1 MKNVSISWKPRAT
14 GSFWRPAIGLLHN
27 LMYEAEPWGITY
39 QKAEDTGVVHQF
51 ECAQKVFAELR
62 KRGLRV
68 LVGGDYGFPWTPH
81 GTNARDLEHF
91 VRFFGYSDSEALVA
105 ATRTGAAAMM
115 LGGQTGEITKGFLA
129 DLLVV
134 AGAPQDD
141 VRLLQRPRQHQTGDE
156 RRQDLQ
162 ESFRN
167 PALTGDVSMFQH
179 AALSL
184 EDAKRVAAAARAE
197 AEKNGW
203 AIVIAV
209 VDDGGH
215 LMYLERMDGTQKA
228 SSRIAE
234 AKGRTAILFKRPT
247 KAIEDN
253 VLEGR
258 TVMMG
263 LPGAVPLDGG
273 VPLMKDGQFV
283 GGIGVSG
290 VQSFQDGIVARAGA
304 AAL

>member
-1 MKNVSISWKPRAT
+1 
-14 GSFWRPAIGLLHN
+14 
-27 LMYEAEPWGITY
+27 
-39 QKAEDTGVVHQF
+39 
-51 ECAQKVFAELR
+51 
-62 KRGLRV
+62 
-68 LVGGDYGFPWTPH
+68 
-81 GTNARDLEHF
+81 
-91 VRFFGYSDSEALVA
+91 
-105 ATRTGAAAMM
+105 
-115 LGGQTGEITKGFLA
+115 
-129 DLLVV
+129 
-134 AGAPQDD
+134 
-141 VRLLQRPRQHQTGDE
+141 
-156 RRQDLQ
+156 
-162 ESFRN
+162 
-167 PALTGDVSMFQH
+167 MFQH
-179 AALSL
+179 PALSL

-263 LPGAVPLDGG
+263 LPGAVPLEGG
-273 VPLMKDGQFV
+273 VPLMKDGQFL

-304 AAL
+304 AEL

>member
-1 MKNVSISWKPRAT
+1 
-14 GSFWRPAIGLLHN
+14 
-27 LMYEAEPWGITY
+27 
-39 QKAEDTGVVHQF
+39 
-51 ECAQKVFAELR
+51 
-62 KRGLRV
+62 
-68 LVGGDYGFPWTPH
+68 
-81 GTNARDLEHF
+81 
-91 VRFFGYSDSEALVA
+91 
-105 ATRTGAAAMM
+105 M
-115 LGGQTGEITKGFLA
+115 L
-129 DLLVV
+129 
-134 AGAPQDD
+134 
-141 VRLLQRPRQHQTGDE
+141 
-156 RRQDLQ
+156 
-162 ESFRN
+162 
-167 PALTGDVSMFQH
+167 QH
-179 AALSL
+179 AVLSL

-253 VLEGR
+253 VQEGR

-263 LPGAVPLDGG
+263 LPGAVPLEGG

-290 VQSFQDGIVARAGA
+290 VQSFQDGVVARAGA

>member
-1 MKNVSISWKPRAT
+1 
-14 GSFWRPAIGLLHN
+14 
-27 LMYEAEPWGITY
+27 
-39 QKAEDTGVVHQF
+39 
-51 ECAQKVFAELR
+51 
-62 KRGLRV
+62 
-68 LVGGDYGFPWTPH
+68 
-81 GTNARDLEHF
+81 
-91 VRFFGYSDSEALVA
+91 
-105 ATRTGAAAMM
+105 
-115 LGGQTGEITKGFLA
+115 
-129 DLLVV
+129 
-134 AGAPQDD
+134 
-141 VRLLQRPRQHQTGDE
+141 
-156 RRQDLQ
+156 
-162 ESFRN
+162 
-167 PALTGDVSMFQH
+167 MFQH

-215 LMYLERMDGTQKA
+215 LMYLERMDGAQKA

-263 LPGAVPLDGG
+263 LPGAVPLEGG
-273 VPLMKDGQFV
+273 VPLVKDGQFL

-304 AAL
+304 ASL

>member
-1 MKNVSISWKPRAT
+1 
-14 GSFWRPAIGLLHN
+14 
-27 LMYEAEPWGITY
+27 
-39 QKAEDTGVVHQF
+39 
-51 ECAQKVFAELR
+51 
-62 KRGLRV
+62 
-68 LVGGDYGFPWTPH
+68 
-81 GTNARDLEHF
+81 
-91 VRFFGYSDSEALVA
+91 
-105 ATRTGAAAMM
+105 
-115 LGGQTGEITKGFLA
+115 
-129 DLLVV
+129 
-134 AGAPQDD
+134 
-141 VRLLQRPRQHQTGDE
+141 
-156 RRQDLQ
+156 
-162 ESFRN
+162 
-167 PALTGDVSMFQH
+167 MFQH

-184 EDAKRVAAAARAE
+184 EDAKRVAAAARAD

-215 LMYLERMDGTQKA
+215 LMYLERMDGAQKA

-263 LPGAVPLDGG
+263 LPGAVPLEGG
-273 VPLMKDGQFV
+273 VPLVKDGQFL

>member
-1 MKNVSISWKPRAT
+1 
-14 GSFWRPAIGLLHN
+14 
-27 LMYEAEPWGITY
+27 
-39 QKAEDTGVVHQF
+39 
-51 ECAQKVFAELR
+51 
-62 KRGLRV
+62 
-68 LVGGDYGFPWTPH
+68 
-81 GTNARDLEHF
+81 
-91 VRFFGYSDSEALVA
+91 
-105 ATRTGAAAMM
+105 
-115 LGGQTGEITKGFLA
+115 
-129 DLLVV
+129 
-134 AGAPQDD
+134 
-141 VRLLQRPRQHQTGDE
+141 
-156 RRQDLQ
+156 
-162 ESFRN
+162 
-167 PALTGDVSMFQH
+167 MFQH

-215 LMYLERMDGTQKA
+215 LMYLERMDGAQKA

-247 KAIEDN
+247 KAIEDT

-263 LPGAVPLDGG
+263 LPGAVPLEGG
-273 VPLMKDGQFV
+273 VPLVKDGQFL

-290 VQSFQDGIVARAGA
+290 VHSFQDGIVARSGA

>member
-1 MKNVSISWKPRAT
+1 MP
-14 GSFWRPAIGLLHN
+14 
-27 LMYEAEPWGITY
+27 
-39 QKAEDTGVVHQF
+39 
-51 ECAQKVFAELR
+51 
-62 KRGLRV
+62 
-68 LVGGDYGFPWTPH
+68 
-81 GTNARDLEHF
+81 
-91 VRFFGYSDSEALVA
+91 
-105 ATRTGAAAMM
+105 M
-115 LGGQTGEITKGFLA
+115 L
-129 DLLVV
+129 
-134 AGAPQDD
+134 
-141 VRLLQRPRQHQTGDE
+141 QH
-156 RRQDLQ
+156 
-162 ESFRN
+162 
-167 PALTGDVSMFQH
+167 PV
-179 AALSL
+179 LSL

-234 AKGRTAILFKRPT
+234 EKGRTAILFKRPT

-263 LPGAVPLDGG
+263 LPGAVPLEGG
-273 VPLMKDGQFV
+273 VPLMKDGQFL

-290 VQSFQDGIVARAGA
+290 VQSFQDGVVARAGA

>member
-1 MKNVSISWKPRAT
+1 MP
-14 GSFWRPAIGLLHN
+14 
-27 LMYEAEPWGITY
+27 
-39 QKAEDTGVVHQF
+39 
-51 ECAQKVFAELR
+51 
-62 KRGLRV
+62 
-68 LVGGDYGFPWTPH
+68 
-81 GTNARDLEHF
+81 
-91 VRFFGYSDSEALVA
+91 
-105 ATRTGAAAMM
+105 M
-115 LGGQTGEITKGFLA
+115 L
-129 DLLVV
+129 
-134 AGAPQDD
+134 
-141 VRLLQRPRQHQTGDE
+141 QH
-156 RRQDLQ
+156 
-162 ESFRN
+162 S
-167 PALTGDVSMFQH
+167 V
-179 AALSL
+179 LSL

-215 LMYLERMDGTQKA
+215 LMYLERMDGAQKA

-263 LPGAVPLDGG
+263 LPGAVPLEGG
-273 VPLMKDGQFV
+273 VPLVKDGQFL

-290 VQSFQDGIVARAGA
+290 VQSFQDGVVARAGA

>member
-1 MKNVSISWKPRAT
+1 
-14 GSFWRPAIGLLHN
+14 
-27 LMYEAEPWGITY
+27 
-39 QKAEDTGVVHQF
+39 
-51 ECAQKVFAELR
+51 
-62 KRGLRV
+62 
-68 LVGGDYGFPWTPH
+68 
-81 GTNARDLEHF
+81 
-91 VRFFGYSDSEALVA
+91 
-105 ATRTGAAAMM
+105 
-115 LGGQTGEITKGFLA
+115 
-129 DLLVV
+129 
-134 AGAPQDD
+134 
-141 VRLLQRPRQHQTGDE
+141 
-156 RRQDLQ
+156 
-162 ESFRN
+162 
-167 PALTGDVSMFQH
+167 MFQH
-179 AALSL
+179 VALSL

-273 VPLMKDGQFV
+273 VPLVKDGQFL

-290 VQSFQDGIVARAGA
+290 VQSFQDGVVARAGA

>member
-1 MKNVSISWKPRAT
+1 MP
-14 GSFWRPAIGLLHN
+14 
-27 LMYEAEPWGITY
+27 
-39 QKAEDTGVVHQF
+39 
-51 ECAQKVFAELR
+51 
-62 KRGLRV
+62 
-68 LVGGDYGFPWTPH
+68 
-81 GTNARDLEHF
+81 
-91 VRFFGYSDSEALVA
+91 
-105 ATRTGAAAMM
+105 M
-115 LGGQTGEITKGFLA
+115 L
-129 DLLVV
+129 
-134 AGAPQDD
+134 
-141 VRLLQRPRQHQTGDE
+141 QH
-156 RRQDLQ
+156 
-162 ESFRN
+162 S
-167 PALTGDVSMFQH
+167 V
-179 AALSL
+179 LSL

-215 LMYLERMDGTQKA
+215 LMYLERMDEAQKA

-234 AKGRTAILFKRPT
+234 EKGRTAILFKRPT

-263 LPGAVPLDGG
+263 LPGAVPLEGG
-273 VPLMKDGQFV
+273 VPLMKDGQFL

-290 VQSFQDGIVARAGA
+290 VQSFQDGVVARAGA

>member
-1 MKNVSISWKPRAT
+1 
-14 GSFWRPAIGLLHN
+14 
-27 LMYEAEPWGITY
+27 
-39 QKAEDTGVVHQF
+39 
-51 ECAQKVFAELR
+51 
-62 KRGLRV
+62 
-68 LVGGDYGFPWTPH
+68 
-81 GTNARDLEHF
+81 
-91 VRFFGYSDSEALVA
+91 
-105 ATRTGAAAMM
+105 M
-115 LGGQTGEITKGFLA
+115 L
-129 DLLVV
+129 
-134 AGAPQDD
+134 
-141 VRLLQRPRQHQTGDE
+141 
-156 RRQDLQ
+156 
-162 ESFRN
+162 
-167 PALTGDVSMFQH
+167 QH

-215 LMYLERMDGTQKA
+215 LMYLERMDGAQKA

-263 LPGAVPLDGG
+263 LPGAVPLEGG
-273 VPLMKDGQFV
+273 VPLVKDGQFL

-290 VQSFQDGIVARAGA
+290 VQSFQDGVVARAGA

>member
-1 MKNVSISWKPRAT
+1 
-14 GSFWRPAIGLLHN
+14 
-27 LMYEAEPWGITY
+27 
-39 QKAEDTGVVHQF
+39 
-51 ECAQKVFAELR
+51 
-62 KRGLRV
+62 
-68 LVGGDYGFPWTPH
+68 
-81 GTNARDLEHF
+81 
-91 VRFFGYSDSEALVA
+91 
-105 ATRTGAAAMM
+105 
-115 LGGQTGEITKGFLA
+115 
-129 DLLVV
+129 
-134 AGAPQDD
+134 
-141 VRLLQRPRQHQTGDE
+141 
-156 RRQDLQ
+156 
-162 ESFRN
+162 
-167 PALTGDVSMFQH
+167 MFQH

-215 LMYLERMDGTQKA
+215 LMYLERMDGAQKA

-234 AKGRTAILFKRPT
+234 EKGRTAILFKRPT

-263 LPGAVPLDGG
+263 LPGAVPLEGG
-273 VPLMKDGQFV
+273 VPLMKDGQFL

-290 VQSFQDGIVARAGA
+290 VQSFQDGVVARAGA

>member
-1 MKNVSISWKPRAT
+1 
-14 GSFWRPAIGLLHN
+14 
-27 LMYEAEPWGITY
+27 
-39 QKAEDTGVVHQF
+39 
-51 ECAQKVFAELR
+51 
-62 KRGLRV
+62 
-68 LVGGDYGFPWTPH
+68 
-81 GTNARDLEHF
+81 
-91 VRFFGYSDSEALVA
+91 
-105 ATRTGAAAMM
+105 
-115 LGGQTGEITKGFLA
+115 
-129 DLLVV
+129 
-134 AGAPQDD
+134 
-141 VRLLQRPRQHQTGDE
+141 
-156 RRQDLQ
+156 
-162 ESFRN
+162 
-167 PALTGDVSMFQH
+167 MFQH

-184 EDAKRVAAAARAE
+184 EDAKRVAAAARVE

-203 AIVIAV
+203 NIVIAV

-263 LPGAVPLDGG
+263 LPGAVPLEGG

-290 VQSFQDGIVARAGA
+290 VQSFQDGVVARAGA
-304 AAL
+304 TAL

>member
-1 MKNVSISWKPRAT
+1 
-14 GSFWRPAIGLLHN
+14 
-27 LMYEAEPWGITY
+27 
-39 QKAEDTGVVHQF
+39 
-51 ECAQKVFAELR
+51 
-62 KRGLRV
+62 
-68 LVGGDYGFPWTPH
+68 
-81 GTNARDLEHF
+81 
-91 VRFFGYSDSEALVA
+91 
-105 ATRTGAAAMM
+105 
-115 LGGQTGEITKGFLA
+115 
-129 DLLVV
+129 
-134 AGAPQDD
+134 
-141 VRLLQRPRQHQTGDE
+141 
-156 RRQDLQ
+156 
-162 ESFRN
+162 
-167 PALTGDVSMFQH
+167 MFQH
-179 AALSL
+179 PALSL
-184 EDAKRVAAAARAE
+184 DDAKRVAAAARAE

-263 LPGAVPLDGG
+263 LPGAVPLEGG
-273 VPLMKDGQFV
+273 VPLLKDGQFV

>member
-1 MKNVSISWKPRAT
+1 
-14 GSFWRPAIGLLHN
+14 
-27 LMYEAEPWGITY
+27 
-39 QKAEDTGVVHQF
+39 
-51 ECAQKVFAELR
+51 
-62 KRGLRV
+62 
-68 LVGGDYGFPWTPH
+68 
-81 GTNARDLEHF
+81 
-91 VRFFGYSDSEALVA
+91 
-105 ATRTGAAAMM
+105 
-115 LGGQTGEITKGFLA
+115 
-129 DLLVV
+129 
-134 AGAPQDD
+134 
-141 VRLLQRPRQHQTGDE
+141 
-156 RRQDLQ
+156 
-162 ESFRN
+162 
-167 PALTGDVSMFQH
+167 MFQH

-203 AIVIAV
+203 TIVIAV

-253 VLEGR
+253 VKEGR
-258 TVMMG
+258 TVMMV
-263 LPGAVPLDGG
+263 LPGAVPLEGG
-273 VPLMKDGQFV
+273 VPLMKDGQCV

-290 VQSFQDGIVARAGA
+290 VQSFQDGVVARAGA